1 MYYFTKEMTI
11 SSCFLLIFPLSG
23 RLVLM
28 NNIALDI
35 DVSLKRT
42 NAGWYIHLSNT
53 ETLPH

>member
-1 MYYFTKEMTI
+1 MFILRKEWQFLPA
-11 SSCFLLIFPLSG
+11 FLLIFPLSG

-28 NNIALDI
+28 NNIALNHYI
-35 DVSLKRT
+35 CLKRI